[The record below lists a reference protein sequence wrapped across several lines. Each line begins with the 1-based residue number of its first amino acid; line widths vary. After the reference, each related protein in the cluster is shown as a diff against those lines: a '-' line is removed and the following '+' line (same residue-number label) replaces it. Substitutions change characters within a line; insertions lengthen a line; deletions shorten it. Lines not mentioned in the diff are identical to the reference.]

1 MSICITMKMEEPS
14 QKYYLLECLKFGP
27 MNLLHHIPK
36 EYYLLL
42 FLRND
47 KDNSIFFVSAGQQ
60 FLMVFNP
67 LTRIK
72 IKKYQQKNNIRV
84 KIIWNGSILEQ
95 KVFAKKSSVI
105 IYFPFQICFHN
116 VYLHLHSIESS
127 FLAHVWF
134 YDFKKLKNLM

>member
-1 MSICITMKMEEPS
+1 MKMEEPN
-14 QKYYLLECLKFGP
+14 QKYYLLECLEFGP

-47 KDNSIFFVSAGQQ
+47 KGNSIFFFVSAGQQ

-84 KIIWNGSILEQ
+84 KII
-95 KVFAKKSSVI
+95 
-105 IYFPFQICFHN
+105 
-116 VYLHLHSIESS
+116 
-127 FLAHVWF
+127 
-134 YDFKKLKNLM
+134 